1 MATAAPAENQPP
13 DIQPASA
20 PWPALLA
27 WHVLEQLP
35 SPVMVLRRKGP
46 AWNTVYLNTQF
57 KKVLGYALHEVPDET
72 AWLRQAW
79 PQADYQQWAAEQW
92 RTSLNKG
99 ESSELMLRIHCKSGS
114 DRWFCV
120 RLAHWQDYKFATFE
134 DIHELEQTRQ
144 QLTEGDRLKDNLF
157 SMLSHDLRSPF
168 HSVLGLTH
176 LIATVIETDTETAVE
191 PVREYVGLIESIVG
205 NALRMLDELLSIARY
220 GNGSVTVRR
229 TPTRLRSLLDRVVA
243 RHQFSLARR
252 NQRVR
257 LDDSVD
263 TEVFCD
269 EGKTEQILDNLI
281 SNAGKYSPEHTEITV
296 AVERNGT
303 VRICVTD
310 QGPGLTA
317 EDRARLFTRFGKLSA
332 KPAAGEESTGLGLY
346 ISKML
351 AEWQGGDLGAVS
363 AGPGKG
369 TTFVLSLPG

>member
-13 DIQPASA
+13 DVQPAPA
-20 PWPALLA
+20 AWPALLA

-35 SPVMVLRRKGP
+35 SPVMVLRHNGS
-46 AWNTVYLNTQF
+46 AWNTVYVNTQF
-57 KKVLGYALHEVPDET
+57 KQVLGYALHEVPDET
-72 AWLRQAW
+72 AWMRQAW
-79 PQADYQQWAAEQW
+79 PQADYQQWAVEQW
-92 RTSLNKG
+92 HMLLDKG
-99 ESSELMLRIHCKSGS
+99 DSSEITVRIRCKSGA

-120 RLAHWQDYKFATFE
+120 RSAHWQDYKFATFE
-134 DIHELEQTRQ
+134 DIHELEQARQ

-176 LIATVIETDTETAVE
+176 LIATVIETDAKAVAE

-205 NALRMLDELLSIARY
+205 NALQMLDELLSIARY

-229 TPTRLRSLLDRVVA
+229 TPTRLRPLLDRVVA

-257 LDDSVD
+257 LDGSVD

-296 AVERNGT
+296 TVVWDSM
-303 VRICVTD
+303 VRICVAD

-317 EDRARLFTRFGKLSA
+317 EDRTRLFTRFGKLSA
-332 KPAAGEESTGLGLY
+332 KPAPGEESTGLGLY

-351 AEWQGGDLGAVS
+351 AEWQGGDLAAAGAE
-363 AGPGKG
+363 PGKG